1 MPPKVNLKL
10 VNDSISVNVKGSDSE
25 TALLDRLTREIK
37 ARLIVAGFDIEKK
50 TGEELLLNVNVSL
63 FDPRDTAARLIVGFG
78 AGRGSLI
85 YSAEYTDATG
95 QILAKMDGQERFTG
109 GEIHFNH
116 NYGTFT
122 TLGGEDT
129 VREVLVKEAAKHI
142 IELAVNSDSKSVPAP

>member
-1 MPPKVNLKL
+1 MEVQWFSLLFNWHSCFLPECSTQQVLRPPKVNLKL

-78 AGRGSLI
+78 AG
-85 YSAEYTDATG
+85 
-95 QILAKMDGQERFTG
+95 
-109 GEIHFNH
+109 
-116 NYGTFT
+116 
-122 TLGGEDT
+122 
-129 VREVLVKEAAKHI
+129 
-142 IELAVNSDSKSVPAP
+142 